1 MKKLNKILL
10 IKGKIKLLTGLH
22 IGAGDNQI
30 QIGGIDNPV
39 VRDPVTKEPYIPG
52 SSVKGKM
59 RHLLELR
66 YGFFNSDGGPS
77 DIKSLNDQPDKN
89 KVNILKLFGVSGAE
103 SEEAKEE
110 NITPTRLSFYDLKLK
125 NADLLKKVSP
135 LMTEDKAEVK
145 VNRITGTG
153 ENPRHTERVPAGA
166 EFEFKLAVKVFD
178 GDDEG
183 GFCNLI
189 KEGLKLIE
197 ADSLGGNGSRGYGKV
212 KFVIE
217 KISSVVGEEPKKD
230 WEDLEKQFK
239 EEETQ

>member
-1 MKKLNKILL
+1 MKKLDKILL

-66 YGFFNSDGGPS
+66 YGFFNGEGGPS
-77 DIKSLNDQPDKN
+77 DIKSLGEGSDEN

-103 SEEAKEE
+103 SEEAKKRG
-110 NITPTRLSFYDLKLK
+110 ITPTRLSFYDLKLK
-125 NADLLKKVSP
+125 NADLLKKVGP

-166 EFEFKLAVKVFD
+166 EFELKLALKVFD
-178 GDDEG
+178 GDDEK
-183 GFCNLI
+183 GFCSLI
-189 KEGLKLIE
+189 EEGLKLIE

-217 KISSVVGEEPKKD
+217 EISSVIGEEAEQV
-230 WEDLEKQFK
+230 WEKLKEQFK